1 MIETTIQELTAAIR
15 ELTVALNNSRP
26 VATRPVPS
34 TSDNPVVVTY
44 AAADAAAA
52 GAALAAVAPA
62 PKPAKAKAP
71 KAEPA
76 PAPTPEPEPLPTP
89 EPLMAEESPVKVGK
103 VTQADLRDAA
113 AKLLAQKKL
122 PEILRI
128 NREHGIRRITECP
141 EEKYESVY
149 NALNAALADGEKS

>member
-26 VATRPVPS
+26 VATRPTPS
-34 TSDNPVVVTY
+34 TSDSPVVVPFLPVDT
-44 AAADAAAA
+44 APA
-52 GAALAAVAPA
+52 APA

-71 KAEPA
+71 KPE
-76 PAPTPEPEPLPTP
+76 PEPEPLPTP
-89 EPLMAEESPVKVGK
+89 EPVMAEESPVKVGK

-128 NREHGIRRITECP
+128 NREHNIRRITECP